1 MSGLKIN
8 THRYTPIQAGEITVQ
23 PISQSV
29 HWAGKWFGFVWNR
42 PVAVRVEDGQAS
54 YQLPVRDLTRV
65 ALIILWGLTAVFS
78 FAILSPKSKKRSKS

>member
-8 THRYTPIQAGEITVQ
+8 THRTTPIQAGEITVQ

-42 PVAVRVEDGQAS
+42 PVAVQVDDGQAS
-54 YQLPVRDLTRV
+54 YQLPVRDLTRT
-65 ALIILWGLTAVFS
+65 ALIILWGLTTVFS
-78 FAILSPKSKKRSKS
+78 LAMLSPKSKKRSKS